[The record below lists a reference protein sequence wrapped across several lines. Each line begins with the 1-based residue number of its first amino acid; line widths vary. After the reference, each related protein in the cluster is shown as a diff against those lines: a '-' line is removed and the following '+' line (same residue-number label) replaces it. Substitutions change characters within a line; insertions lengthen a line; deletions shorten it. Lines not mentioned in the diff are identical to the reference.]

1 MTLVVVDTSVWAR
14 EHQAVVASALAAAIR
29 ANVLAISAPL
39 VLELLR
45 SSTSAARLQLDA
57 ARFDGLRQIAITTA
71 VVRRARSVQAA
82 LAWHGHHRGP
92 SAVDLLAAAA
102 AESVDAEL
110 WHCDRHFELIAD
122 VTGQPMRRVG
132 T

>member
-14 EHQAVVASALAAAIR
+14 EHQAAVARALAAAIS
-29 ANVLAISAPL
+29 ANLLAISVPL

-45 SSTSAARLQLDA
+45 SSPSAARLQLDA
-57 ARFDGLRQIAITTA
+57 ARFDRLRQIKITAA
-71 VVRRARSVQAA
+71 VERRARSVQAA
-82 LAWHGHHRGP
+82 LAWRGYHRGP

-110 WHCDRHFELIAD
+110 WHCDRHFELIAE
-122 VTGQPMRRVG
+122 VTGQRMRRVG